1 MPVNLN
7 KYLNENNIF
16 TEFIKGSIFFSVLGC
31 FYLQFVKFSLQTKV
45 KDMLCIT
52 ISSFVLNKSLE
63 QLLNTT
69 IGILVY
75 LGYILLTSR

>member
-7 KYLNENNIF
+7 KYLNENYIF
-16 TEFIKGSIFFSVLGC
+16 TEFINGSIFPVLEC
-31 FYLQFVKFSLQTKV
+31 FYLQFLKFSLQTKV

>member
-7 KYLNENNIF
+7 KYLNENYIF
-16 TEFIKGSIFFSVLGC
+16 TEFIKGSIFSVLEC
-31 FYLQFVKFSLQTKV
+31 FYLQFLKFSLQTKV

-75 LGYILLTSR
+75 LGYSLLTSR